1 MVRIVHK
8 RNPNAF
14 RPQRGMTAEE
24 AKRAK
29 IGQAVIA
36 GRGPTPAF
44 SNRPKFAG
52 SQSGHMQPSADRTP
66 SEHSS

>member
-1 MVRIVHK
+1 
-8 RNPNAF
+8 
-14 RPQRGMTAEE
+14 MTAEE

>member
-1 MVRIVHK
+1 MVKIVHK

-24 AKRAK
+24 ASRAK
-29 IGQAVIA
+29 IVSHVIA
-36 GRGPTPAF
+36 GRGPTSTY

-52 SQSGHMQPSADRTP
+52 LS
-66 SEHSS
+66 